1 MFYLKNCQTGTSLV
15 AQLVKNLP
23 LIQETLVNFWV
34 RKIPWRKEWLLTP
47 VFLSGEFHGHR
58 SLAVYSPW
66 GGKEW
71 DTTKRLSLHFT
82 SKTRNPS
89 IKNQEKEESFILYYS
104 CLTILYYD
112 FYFCLTRNTNF
123 VLLISLKSDLFFIF
137 WLYYWGFHIKLQLCD
152 VLLNK
157 NSTSSRLK

>member
-123 VLLISLKSDLFFIF
+123 VLLISLKSDLFFFF
-137 WLYYWGFHIKLQLCD
+137 WLYY
-152 VLLNK
+152 
-157 NSTSSRLK
+157 